1 MPNEA
6 HNIFISYRRTD
17 APGHAG
23 RIYDSLA
30 RVFGAEQLFMDVAA
44 IQPGETFADRIDR
57 TLDASGAVLV
67 IIGREWMN
75 RLHAPEGEG
84 KEDFVRRELMTALKR
99 KVLIV
104 PVLVEGAAMPAA
116 HELPE
121 DLRPLAERNAI
132 EVSDTRWDH
141 DMARLSRA
149 LAQAPGVLPL
159 QSATPAKSGLK
170 YFLWILAGLAAL
182 AAVAFGVWKTSPPP
196 EDRTALIPTASPTP
210 TPPSPRERIVFHVS
224 DHILEDF
231 LQRLTAAVERHDWRM
246 VLTLFQGSNFK
257 GQTEIGID
265 QPQYIAEGLGL
276 HMLGN
281 SLTKENER
289 IEFANLNGIER
300 IELTGMTG
308 PDSQSLLTVTGH
320 VLLRDG
326 TRLKVEIPLHRTETG
341 GYELEPAVG

>member
-1 MPNEA
+1 MPNDA
-6 HNIFISYRRTD
+6 RNIFISYRRAD

-30 RVFGAEQLFMDVAA
+30 RIFGAERLFMDVAA

-57 TLDASGAVLV
+57 TLNASGAVLV
-67 IIGREWMN
+67 IIGREWMH
-75 RLHAPEGEG
+75 RLQGPESESR
-84 KEDFVRRELMTALKR
+84 EDFVRRELTTALKR
-99 KVLIV
+99 QVLIV

-116 HELPE
+116 QDLPE
-121 DLRPLAERNAI
+121 DLRALAQRNAI
-132 EVSDTRWDH
+132 ELSDSRWEH
-141 DMARLSRA
+141 DIARLSNA
-149 LAQAPGVLPL
+149 LTQAPGVNRLP
-159 QSATPAKSGLK
+159 AAAPAHAGSKKS
-170 YFLWILAGLAAL
+170 LWLVAGAVAL
-182 AAVAFGVWKTSPPP
+182 ALVAFAIWKSSTQPV
-196 EDRTALIPTASPTP
+196 DRPVNLPTASPTP
-210 TPPSPRERIVFHVS
+210 AAPKARILFHVS

-257 GQTEIGID
+257 GQTEMGID

-276 HMLGN
+276 HMVGN

-289 IEFANLNGIER
+289 IEFAHLNEIEQ

-308 PDSQSLLTVTGH
+308 PDNQSLLTITGH
-320 VLLRDG
+320 VLLQNG
-326 TRLKVEIPLHRTETG
+326 TRLKVDIPLRRTETG